1 MLFLWAK
8 WWLRLNDNVNLYGPS
23 GMKIKSF
30 DSEGFAAF
38 KSGKIGVLIL
48 YAILIPKT
56 TMNVIRN
63 LEVSEIG
70 MGVWDFHM
78 DMDKGKQRKY
88 KNEA

>member
-1 MLFLWAK
+1 M
-8 WWLRLNDNVNLYGPS
+8 RLNDNVNLYGPS

-38 KSGKIGVLIL
+38 KSGKIGGLIL

-70 MGVWDFHM
+70 MGCMGFSHGYGQ
-78 DMDKGKQRKY
+78 GKTKKVQ
-88 KNEA
+88 E